1 MRECPEREGGAQRA
15 SERASERERER
26 SGGGGMGGITCT
38 MDKKTCRIPFG
49 ARKKVIV
56 SKMASVVLKIGT
68 ELKAFGQGQ

>member
-1 MRECPEREGGAQRA
+1 MK
-15 SERASERERER
+15 
-26 SGGGGMGGITCT
+26 GITCT